1 MESKQKKIIVAFV
14 GMPGAGK
21 TEASLFLQ
29 KKGIP
34 FVRFGD
40 ITEEGLKKNN
50 VPLTPQNE
58 KIFREKIRAELGMA
72 VYAIRSKPKIKALLE
87 SHDVVGIDGL
97 YSWEE
102 YGFLKK
108 EFPHLTLIHIFAERE
123 KRYKRLSQRKVRPL
137 TFEESHLRDIAE
149 IEKLNKAGPIAIADY
164 LIDNNDSTKSLHTK
178 INNLLIRLKIRVE
191 K

>member
-21 TEASLFLQ
+21 TEVSFFLQ

-50 VPLTPQNE
+50 MPLTPQAE
-58 KIFREKIRAELGMA
+58 KEFREKIRSELGMA
-72 VYAIRSKPKIKALLE
+72 AYAIRSKPKIEALLK

-102 YGFLKK
+102 YLFLKK
-108 EFPHLTLIHIFAERE
+108 DFPNLILVHIFTEPQ

-164 LIDNNDSTKSLHTK
+164 LLDNNDSTKSLHTK
-178 INNLLIRLKIRVE
+178 INNLLIRLTIHVE